1 MVGGPYTTIEQKMI
15 DQQLID
21 YLREKT
27 KGKLLMSPEQLS
39 EEIGIPAKQQSKL
52 RKEGRFPIPFKNI
65 GRLVYY
71 SIYDVA
77 DFLLNGK
84 TALEAPQK
92 APERPTTAPIK
103 KKAPRAST
111 VQDLSHIFMLRAFA
125 QSLEERATAMLSLA
139 ENLKDYANKKEMME
153 SFAEKFPAKGY

>member
-1 MVGGPYTTIEQKMI
+1 MV

-27 KGKLLMSPEQLS
+27 KGKLLMSPEQLA
-39 EEIGIPAKQQSKL
+39 EEIGIPSKQQSKL
-52 RKEGRFPIPFKNI
+52 RKEGRFPIPFKSI
-65 GRLVYY
+65 GRLIYY

-77 DFLLNGK
+77 NFLLNGETTPSK
-84 TALEAPQK
+84 EVPEEAAAPQITVK
-92 APERPTTAPIK
+92 KKPAKPTAP
-103 KKAPRAST
+103 

-125 QSLEERATAMLSLA
+125 KSLEERATAMLNLA

-153 SFAEKFPAKGY
+153 NFQKKFPPKEEN

>member
-1 MVGGPYTTIEQKMI
+1 MV

-21 YLREKT
+21 YLKERT
-27 KGKLLMSPEQLS
+27 KGKLLMSPEQLA

-71 SIYDVA
+71 SIYDLA
-77 DFLLNGK
+77 NFLLNGV
-84 TALEAPQK
+84 T
-92 APERPTTAPIK
+92 TTAKEVLLEEPAPPQPSK
-103 KKAPRAST
+103 KKVAKSSAT
-111 VQDLSHIFMLRAFA
+111 VQDLSHIFMLRSFA
-125 QSLEERATAMLSLA
+125 QSLEDRATTMLSLA

-153 SFAEKFPAKGY
+153 SFQKKFPAKFQ

>member
-1 MVGGPYTTIEQKMI
+1 MI

-21 YLREKT
+21 YLRLKT

-77 DFLLNGK
+77 NFLLNGETTSSK
-84 TALEAPQK
+84 EVPQEV
-92 APERPTTAPIK
+92 PAPIVIQ
-103 KKAPRAST
+103 KKAVKPKAT

-125 QSLEERATAMLSLA
+125 QSLEERATAMLSLS
-139 ENLKDYANKKEMME
+139 ENLKDYANRKEMAE
-153 SFAEKFPAKGY
+153 SFHKKFPPKGTAIPLVKK

>member
-1 MVGGPYTTIEQKMI
+1 MV

-21 YLREKT
+21 YLKERT

-39 EEIGIPAKQQSKL
+39 EEIGIPPKQQSKL
-52 RKEGRFPIPFKNI
+52 RKENRFPIPFKNI

-77 DFLLNGK
+77 NFLLNGETTPTK
-84 TALEAPQK
+84 EVPEEAP
-92 APERPTTAPIK
+92 APQITTKKKPTKSTAP
-103 KKAPRAST
+103 

-125 QSLEERATAMLSLA
+125 KSLEERATAMLSLA
-139 ENLKDYANKKEMME
+139 ENLNNYANRKEMKDRFE
-153 SFAEKFPAKGY
+153 QKFPTKGLKEPVEKQ

>member
-1 MVGGPYTTIEQKMI
+1 MVS
-15 DQQLID
+15 QQLID
-21 YLREKT
+21 NLKEKT
-27 KGKLLMSPEQLS
+27 KGKLLMSPEQLA

-77 DFLLNGK
+77 NFLLNG
-84 TALEAPQK
+84 E
-92 APERPTTAPIK
+92 TAPSKEVPEPAAAEPLPVK
-103 KKAPRAST
+103 KKPARKTSKQ

-125 QSLEERATAMLSLA
+125 QSLEERATAMLNLA

-153 SFAEKFPAKGY
+153 NFAEKFPSKSK

>member
-1 MVGGPYTTIEQKMI
+1 MV

-21 YLREKT
+21 YLKERT
-27 KGKLLMSPEQLS
+27 KGKLLMSPEQLA

-77 DFLLNGK
+77 NFLLNGE
-84 TALEAPQK
+84 TSTSNEVPEEAPSPSPAKKKPAK
-92 APERPTTAPIK
+92 ATAP
-103 KKAPRAST
+103 
-111 VQDLSHIFMLRAFA
+111 VQDLSHIFMLRSFA
-125 QSLEERATAMLSLA
+125 QSLEDRATTMLSLA

-153 SFAEKFPAKGY
+153 SFQKKFPPKSK

>member
-1 MVGGPYTTIEQKMI
+1 MVN
-15 DQQLID
+15 QQLIN

-39 EEIGIPAKQQSKL
+39 EEIGIPTKQQSKL
-52 RKEGRFPIPFKNI
+52 RKENRFPIPFKNI

-77 DFLLNGK
+77 NFLLNGEVSPSK
-84 TALEAPQK
+84 EVPEEAP
-92 APERPTTAPIK
+92 APQITVKKKPNKSTAP
-103 KKAPRAST
+103 

-125 QSLEERATAMLSLA
+125 KSLEERATAMLNLA
-139 ENLKDYANKKEMME
+139 ENLKDYANKKEMKDRFE
-153 SFAEKFPAKGY
+153 LKFPTKGSKEPVVKK

>member
-1 MVGGPYTTIEQKMI
+1 MV

-39 EEIGIPAKQQSKL
+39 EEIGIPTKQQSKL

-77 DFLLNGK
+77 NFLLNG
-84 TALEAPQK
+84 E
-92 APERPTTAPIK
+92 TAPAKELTEETPAATTPPPK
-103 KKAPRAST
+103 KKPAKSSAP

-125 QSLEERATAMLSLA
+125 QSLEDRATAMFSLA
-139 ENLKDYANKKEMME
+139 ENLKNYANKKEIKDRFE
-153 SFAEKFPAKGY
+153 QKFPAKGSKGEIVKR